1 MNATLETLDWI
12 VLGGYFAILLGIAWW
27 VILQKNKTSE
37 DYFLAGRNI
46 GWFVIGASIFASNIG
61 SEHVVGLA
69 GTGAE
74 SGMPLAH
81 YELHAW
87 IVLLLG
93 WVFLPFYM
101 RSGAFTMPEFLE
113 KRYDSRS
120 RWFLSLFS
128 IAAYV
133 LTKVSV
139 TIYAGGIVVSSLI
152 GSEIVNSGFGQFI
165 VDLFGLTAENDPA
178 FWISSFIVV
187 IVTGVYTILG
197 GMRAVVYTEAFQTII
212 LLLGSMIITIM
223 GLNAVGGW
231 NEMKA
236 TVGSDHMNMWRPAS
250 DPDFPWTGML
260 FGGTIVGIWYWC
272 TDQYIVQRTLA
283 ANNIKIGRRG
293 AIFGAYLKLAPI
305 FIFLIPG
312 IIAFALKKKGIIH
325 FEKSDQV
332 FPTLVMYLLPAGLK
346 GLVAGGLMAALMSSL
361 ASVFNSASTL
371 FTVDI
376 FKKLKPDAPE
386 KQLVRTGRLATSVI
400 VVLGMLWI
408 PIMQRIGGGTL
419 YQYLQNIQA
428 YIAPPITA
436 VFVMG
441 IFWKRMN
448 AKGAIATLLFGLLIA
463 TLRIFAEL
471 QYSLDDGS
479 IDPAATG
486 LFAEFARVN
495 FSHMSIFMFIGCVI
509 VSTLVSLSSGRPDY
523 EKIKGLTFGTLSAEQ
538 KAEARKS
545 YTIADI
551 IVSVILVAI
560 VIGVLVYFRG

>member
-1 MNATLETLDWI
+1 MNTTLQTLDWI

-27 VILQKNKTSE
+27 VMRKKNNTTE
-37 DYFLAGRNI
+37 DYFLAGRNV

-74 SGMPLAH
+74 SGMPMAH

-93 WVFLPFYM
+93 WFFLPFYM

-113 KRYDSRS
+113 KRFDSRS

-128 IAAYV
+128 IAGYV

-139 TIYAGGIVVSSLI
+139 TIYAGGIVVSQLLGI
-152 GSEIVNSGFGQFI
+152 GFLEGAIAIVI
-165 VDLFGLTAENDPA
+165 ITGL
-178 FWISSFIVV
+178 
-187 IVTGVYTILG
+187 YTILG

-212 LLLGSMIITIM
+212 LLAGSLTITIM

-231 NEMKA
+231 EELRA
-236 TVGSDHMNMWRPAS
+236 TAGSSHFNMWRPSS
-250 DPDFPWTGML
+250 DSQFPWTGML

-283 ANNIKIGRRG
+283 AHNITIGRRG
-293 AIFGAYLKLAPI
+293 AIFGAYLKLTPI

-312 IIAFALKKKGIIH
+312 IIAFALKKKGIITY
-325 FEKSDQV
+325 EKSDEV
-332 FPTLVMYLLPAGLK
+332 FPTLVKYLLPVGLK

-376 FKKLKPDAPE
+376 FKKMYPDTPE
-386 KQLVRTGRLATSVI
+386 EKLVRTGRIATGII
-400 VVLGMLWI
+400 VLLGMLWI
-408 PIMQRIGGGTL
+408 PIMQKIGGGVL
-419 YQYLQNIQA
+419 YQYLQNVQA

-436 VFVMG
+436 VFLLG
-441 IFWKRMN
+441 ILWKRVN
-448 AKGAIATLLFGLLIA
+448 AKGAIATLFLGLLMA
-463 TLRIFAEL
+463 TVRIISELMYTENGQLIDGASGPLAQFAV
-471 QYSLDDGS
+471 
-479 IDPAATG
+479 IN
-486 LFAEFARVN
+486 FA
-495 FSHMSIFMFIGCVI
+495 HMAIYMFIACVI
-509 VSTLVSLSSGRPDY
+509 VCSVVSLAT
-523 EKIKGLTFGTLSAEQ
+523 EKPSLEQIKGLTWGTLSPEQ
-538 KAEARKS
+538 KAEAKNS
-545 YTIADI
+545 FSKWDVA
-551 IVSVILVAI
+551 VSVLLAAI
-560 VIGVLVYFRG
+560 VISALIYFRG